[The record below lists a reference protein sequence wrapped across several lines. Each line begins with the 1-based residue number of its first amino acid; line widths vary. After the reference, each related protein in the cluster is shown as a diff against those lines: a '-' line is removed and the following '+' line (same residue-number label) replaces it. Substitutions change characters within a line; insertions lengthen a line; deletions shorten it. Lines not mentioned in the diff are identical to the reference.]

1 MIYHIPIIEVHGIA
15 WALAIRIKKKIY
27 RQGISE
33 AGVKRVPKSKVPLF
47 GATHFLVTRPICS
60 CNLSIIHLPYPYC
73 NQSYDCTYH
82 YSVNILRNEVHT
94 TVW

>member
-1 MIYHIPIIEVHGIA
+1 MIYHIPIVKVHGIA
-15 WALAIRIKKKIY
+15 WALAIHIFFC
-27 RQGISE
+27 RQGKSE
-33 AGVKRVPKSKVPLF
+33 AGVKRVPKSNVPSF
-47 GATHFLVTRPICS
+47 RATHFLVTRPICS